1 MADLSFSHQQCADHC
16 LHTGGNAPSGG
27 GQCCFCGFLFALP
40 IAIPSVTS
48 GTHAFRVGK
57 GLLGPAWTS
66 TIKTAGGN
74 RNS

>member
-16 LHTGGNAPSGG
+16 LHSGGNAGSGA
-27 GQCCFCGFLFALP
+27 GQCCFCGFLFSIP

-48 GTHAFRVGK
+48 GTHAYRTGK
-57 GLLGPAWTS
+57 GLLGPQYT
-66 TIKTAGGN
+66 TIKTAGGS